1 MESRDREL
9 GLAMRQDS
17 LHRALTAEL
26 PHDACRVYVNMGTG
40 LGWIC
45 RYAEA
50 RATFD
55 ELLAY
60 ATRVHASIF
69 VGVALVRLGELG
81 WWSGQRAAALTQR
94 QRIVEWMGSAHA

>member
-60 ATRVHASIF
+60 ATRAHPATAHCRVD
-69 VGVALVRLGELG
+69 GKCP
-81 WWSGQRAAALTQR
+81 
-94 QRIVEWMGSAHA
+94 RIDR